1 MAHYDTDEPHDGGK
15 SRGLGDGGTRRDGAH
30 RRDGRRNL
38 SRLYWFGDF
47 DRHLWRRLRFWIG
60 LHFTTAPL
68 CLGTRLCDRTLDV
81 FGTSN
86 GAENRRLDWI
96 GRTLD
101 KGRLL
106 LITLTRSGAGL
117 TRGLPTCR
125 PRSRLRIACRRA
137 SGWSTNQF
145 PTI

>member
-1 MAHYDTDEPHDGGK
+1 
-15 SRGLGDGGTRRDGAH
+15 L
-30 RRDGRRNL
+30 
-38 SRLYWFGDF
+38 
-47 DRHLWRRLRFWIG
+47 WIG

-68 CLGTRLCDRTLDV
+68 GLGTCLCDRTLDV

-101 KGRLL
+101 QGRLL
-106 LITLTRSGAGL
+106 LITFTRSGAGL
-117 TRGLPTCR
+117 TRGLPCA

-137 SGWSTNQF
+137 SRWSTNQF